1 MSVRD
6 GAVPSLPQLC
16 GRAVEGARTG
26 EDVEAYAGGG
36 RHVDVRV
43 RAGRVESFTS
53 AETRGVGVRI
63 VVDGRVGYAYA
74 ADPSLDEVG
83 ALVESARQSAAFAE
97 PDEFNVLP
105 TIEPAEPLPGLYH
118 EKQEDVPAKRK
129 VSTAIEFERAAVSA
143 NPDVRKVR
151 AASIADAVSR
161 VAIASTRGGP
171 VSYERTDCWASVSAI
186 AERDGEMQMGFEFAL
201 ARDLD
206 DLEWEPAARAAADRA
221 ARLLGGQKPKSER
234 LPVVFD
240 PGAATAFLSV
250 LAGALSGEAVLKSR
264 SPLAEMVGEQVGSAA
279 VTLVDDGRRLDG
291 TGSAPFDDEGV
302 ATGRT
307 PLVEAGVLKGFLHN
321 TYTGARS
328 GSRSTGNAGRSDHRS
343 VPGVSPTNLSFEP
356 GRRTTQEILRDAGR
370 AVYVQDVTG
379 LHSGASSITGEF
391 SVGATGLVV
400 EGGSFGPPLR
410 EMTVA
415 STLLEVLANVRELGS
430 DLRFFPMGGS
440 LGAPTILVGEMTVA
454 GT

>member
-1 MSVRD
+1 MPEAK
-6 GAVPSLPQLC
+6 GAPSLADLC
-16 GRAVEGARTG
+16 ARAVRAAHAG
-26 EDVEAYAGGG
+26 EDIEAYASGG

-43 RAGRVESFTS
+43 RGGRVDSLTS
-53 AETRGVGVRI
+53 AETRGVGVRAVI
-63 VVDGRVGYAYA
+63 DGRVGYAYG
-74 ADPSLDEVG
+74 ADPSLDEVD
-83 ALVESARQSAAFAE
+83 ALVESARQSASFAE

-105 TIEPAEPLPGLYH
+105 AIEPAEPLPGLYS
-118 EKQEDVPAKRK
+118 EAQERVPAERK
-129 VSTAIEFERAAVSA
+129 VSTALEFERAAVSA
-143 NPDVRKVR
+143 HPDVRKVK
-151 AASIADAVSR
+151 AATIADAVSR

-171 VSYERTDCWASVSAI
+171 VSYERTDCWASVSAL
-186 AERDGEMQMGFEFAL
+186 AERDGEAQMGFEFAL
-201 ARDLD
+201 ARDIE
-206 DLEWEPAARAAADRA
+206 DLEWEKAARDAAERA
-221 ARLLGGQKPKSER
+221 ARLLGGEKPKSER
-234 LPVVFD
+234 LPVVLD

-250 LAGALSGEAVLKSR
+250 LSGALSGEAVLKGR
-264 SPLAEMVGEQVGSAA
+264 SPLASMVGQQVGSAA
-279 VTLVDDGRRLDG
+279 VTLVDDGRRPDG

-307 PLVEAGVLKGFLHN
+307 SLVEAGVLRGFLHN

-343 VPGVSPTNLSFEP
+343 VPGVVPSNLSFEP
-356 GRRTTQEILRDAGR
+356 GTLTAEEILREAGR

-400 EGGSFGPPLR
+400 EGGSLGRPLR

-415 STLLEVLANVRELGS
+415 STLLEVLSNVREVGS

-440 LGAPTILVGEMTVA
+440 LGAPTILVGEMTIA

>member
-1 MSVRD
+1 VSEAQGDV
-6 GAVPSLPQLC
+6 SLADLC
-16 GRAVEGARTG
+16 TRAVRAARAG
-26 EDVEAYAGGG
+26 EEVEAYASGA

-43 RAGRVESFTS
+43 RGGRVDSLTS
-53 AETRGVGVRI
+53 AETRGVGVRTVI
-63 VVDGRVGYAYA
+63 DGRVGYAYS
-74 ADPSLDEVG
+74 ADPSPDEVE
-83 ALVESARQSAAFAE
+83 ALVESARRSASFAE

-105 TIEPAEPLPGLYH
+105 VIEPAEPLPGLFR
-118 EKQEDVPAKRK
+118 EEQEHVDIERK
-129 VSTAIEFERAAVSA
+129 VSTAIEFERAAVSSH
-143 NPDVRKVR
+143 PDVRKVK

-171 VSYERTDCWASVSAI
+171 VSYERTDCWASVSSL
-186 AERDGEMQMGFEFAL
+186 AERDGETQMGFEFAL
-201 ARDLD
+201 ARALD
-206 DLEWEPAARAAADRA
+206 DLAWEEAARTAAERA
-221 ARLLGGQKPKSER
+221 ARLLGGEKPKSER
-234 LPVVFD
+234 LPVVLD

-250 LAGALSGEAVLKSR
+250 LAGALSGEAVLKGR
-264 SPLAEMVGEQVGSAA
+264 SPLASMVGQQVGSAA
-279 VTLVDDGRRLDG
+279 VTLVDDGRRPDG

-307 PLVEAGVLKGFLHN
+307 SLVDAGVLRGFLHN

-328 GSRSTGNAGRSDHRS
+328 GGRSTGNAGRSDHRS

-356 GRRTTQEILRDAGR
+356 GALPAEEILREAGR

-391 SVGATGLVV
+391 SVGATGLAI
-400 EGGSFGPPLR
+400 EGGAFGRPLR

-415 STLLEVLANVRELGS
+415 STLLEVLASVREVGS
-430 DLRFFPMGGS
+430 DLRFYPMGGS